1 MVNASSTIIPTNE
14 SILTKAGDGDQ
25 ESSPTTPPD
34 DDEFFIRRT
43 LEQDVERG
51 IELLYRRYFGP
62 LCTHTVR
69 FVRSRETAEDIVSEI
84 FYQFYTEQLFLKITS
99 SYRAYLFKAVR
110 NRAYNHL
117 RREFGR
123 RTPLDE
129 TISLPESE
137 SYQPDAI
144 TQYEELY
151 QDMERA
157 INTLPIQRR
166 KIYLLHHF
174 GGKPAGEIAEELHL
188 SVRTVEGQV
197 YRAHQAIRQI
207 MRVKWLL
214 SIALMVLPQTA
225 IFMGFCGAIQP
236 HFIH

>member
-1 MVNASSTIIPTNE
+1 MPHPE
-14 SILTKAGDGDQ
+14 
-25 ESSPTTPPD
+25 

-69 FVRSRETAEDIVSEI
+69 FVGSREIAEDIVSEI
-84 FYQFYTEQLFLKITS
+84 FYQFYAEQLFLKITS
-99 SYRAYLFKAVR
+99 SYRAYLFKAAR

-123 RTPLDE
+123 KTPLDE
-129 TISLPESE
+129 NHSPPESE

-151 QDMERA
+151 QDMEKA

-174 GGKPAGEIAEELHL
+174 GGKPAGEIAQELQL

-207 MRVKWLL
+207 MRAKWLL
-214 SIALMVLPQTA
+214 SIVMLVLPKMDVVT
-225 IFMGFCGAIQP
+225 GLWDGLHSP
-236 HFIH
+236 FIH